1 MIEVPSEGSK
11 CSRHI
16 HVRTSATFS
25 DLPDPRPINDKQVG
39 RGEESSSGQVGV
51 SARGSDFR
59 GPENRR
65 KSGKNPEKIPI
76 FGPPV
81 PRPSCRQRARLAEIH
96 ISQKGSAPRFSGI
109 FGIFSRLIQ
118 AIFPPIPALISTGL
132 RKIDKIG
139 GRASPRSGSDDFRTI
154 SDHRIIRLLHRLRSP
169 LTVNHRPCDANRRYP
184 RVIALGSTALG

>member
-1 MIEVPSEGSK
+1 MSIY
-11 CSRHI
+11 RHI
-16 HVRTSATFS
+16 GKKRVFSGPDKIVRRIAIKS
-25 DLPDPRPINDKQVG
+25 
-39 RGEESSSGQVGV
+39 
-51 SARGSDFR
+51 
-59 GPENRR
+59 R
-65 KSGKNPEKIPI
+65 KSSISKNCRKFENLREGTQKIRKNPEKIRI

-154 SDHRIIRLLHRLRSP
+154 PIIESFVSSIDCECP
-169 LTVNHRPCDANRRYP
+169 LTVNHRYCDAN
-184 RVIALGSTALG
+184 IDTLAS